1 MQTNFQLMI
10 HHNYSLADLDGMIP
24 WEREVYVSMLLD
36 WLKEERQRVESQ
48 RNRK

>member
-10 HHNYSLADLDGMIP
+10 HHNYSLADLDNMIP

-48 RNRK
+48 RKK